1 MLTTIADQIQNQLQD
16 GSCLLI
22 TAPQTAA
29 LTASPQTA
37 AAAALTA
44 APQTAAAT
52 AKTAL
57 TAGTTA
63 LKTATAT
70 GTAAAL
76 AFSAG
81 SAILSL
87 LIIGAIAYGSNV
99 MVRAYID

>member
-29 LTASPQTA
+29 
-37 AAAALTA
+37 AAALTA
-44 APQTAAAT
+44 SPQTAAAT

-81 SAILSL
+81 STILG
-87 LIIGAIAYGSNV
+87 IVVIGAIAYGSNV